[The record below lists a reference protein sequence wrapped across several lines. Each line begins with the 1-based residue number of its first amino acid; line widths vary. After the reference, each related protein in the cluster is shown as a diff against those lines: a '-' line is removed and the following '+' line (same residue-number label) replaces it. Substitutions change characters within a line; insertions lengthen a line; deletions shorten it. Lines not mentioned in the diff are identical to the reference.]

1 MLTTSEIKQFIDED
15 ITSDK
20 KRLAGEGQRYY
31 EGRHDILKRRIFY
44 YNTDGKLVEDKQRSN
59 IKICHPFFTELND
72 QLTSYIMSFKNNP
85 VRALNPENG
94 LQKHLDEYFNRKF
107 WAEISDLIS
116 GAYSKG
122 FDYIYAYQGE
132 NNRLAFEYADA
143 MGVVEVDKKYSSDK
157 ENHIL
162 YHYIDKFDKDKKPI
176 IKIQDWTET
185 EVYYYIQHDRSGKIE
200 LDKTVEINPRPHVV
214 YTDNKTGGKMG
225 YPFGFIPFFRL
236 DYNRKQISGLVP
248 IKALID
254 DYDLMMCSLSNNL
267 ADFDT
272 PLYVVSGYDGE
283 DLDKL
288 QTNLKTK
295 KIVGVDSEGGIDVK
309 TVEIP
314 YQARQAKAHE
324 DKEAIYQCGMALD
337 ISTLTGTAT
346 TNMLILA
353 AHSRLKM
360 KADKLIIRL
369 ESLLEEIL
377 KHVLTEINEQ
387 NGTGYTLADVEIKF
401 EPVTIT
407 NETENVANEKAKA
420 ETKQI
425 EVNTVLNIAAE
436 IGEEQ
441 VLKAVCEIMDFDYDE
456 LKDELKKQSGPAAV
470 SIDDSRTIL
479 NGVNAVE

>member
-15 ITSDK
+15 ITSEK

-31 EGRHDILKRRIFY
+31 EGKHDILNRRLFY
-44 YNTDGKLVEDKQRSN
+44 YNADEVLVEDKTRTN

-72 QLTSYIMSFKNNP
+72 QLVSYILSFKNNP
-85 VRALNPENG
+85 IRAKQPEIG
-94 LQKHLDEYFNRKF
+94 LQEHLDLYFNRKF
-107 WAEISDLIS
+107 WAEMGDLIS
-116 GAYSKG
+116 GAYNKG
-122 FDYIYAYQGE
+122 FDYMYAYQGE
-132 NNRLAFEYADA
+132 NNRLSFDYADG
-143 MGVVEVDKKYSSDK
+143 MGVVEVDKKYASDK
-157 ENHIL
+157 QNHIL

-185 EVYYYIQHDRSGKIE
+185 ETYYYTQHDKSGKIE

-214 YTDNKTGGKMG
+214 YVDEKTGEKKG
-225 YPFGFIPFFRL
+225 YPFEFIPFFRL
-236 DYNRKQISGLVP
+236 DYNRKQTSGLHP

-272 PLYVVSGYDGE
+272 PLYVVSGFEGDN
-283 DLDKL
+283 LDQL
-288 QTNLKTK
+288 QQNLKTK

-309 TVEIP
+309 TVDVP

-324 DKEAIYQCGMALD
+324 DKEAIYQCGMGLD
-337 ISTLTGTAT
+337 ISTLTDTAT

-353 AHSRLKM
+353 AYTRIKM

-369 ESLLEEIL
+369 EALLEEML
-377 KHVLTEINEQ
+377 KPVIAEINEQ
-387 NGTGYTLADVEIKF
+387 NGTGYDTSDVEIKF

-407 NETENVANEKAKA
+407 NEAENVANEKVKA

-425 EVNTVLNIAAE
+425 EVNTILNIAAE
-436 IGEEQ
+436 IGEGQ
-441 VLKAVCEIMDFDYDE
+441 TLKAVCEVMGYDYEDI
-456 LKDELKKQSGPAAV
+456 KDEIDKQKEFEAPG
-470 SIDDSRTIL
+470 INESRTAL
-479 NGVNAVE
+479 NNLEIVE

>member
-1 MLTTSEIKQFIDED
+1 MLTTSEIKQFIEED
-15 ITSDK
+15 ISSEK

-31 EGRHDILKRRIFY
+31 EGKHDILNRRLFY
-44 YNTDGKLVEDKQRSN
+44 YNSDGKLVEDKTRAN

-72 QLTSYIMSFKNNP
+72 QLTSYILSFKDNP
-85 VRALNPENG
+85 VRALKPETG
-94 LQKHLDEYFNRKF
+94 LQEHLDLYFNRKF
-107 WAEISDLIS
+107 WAEMADVIS

-122 FDYIYAYQGE
+122 FDYMYAYQSD
-132 NNRLAFEYADA
+132 NNRLAFEFADA

-157 ENHIL
+157 QNHIL
-162 YHYIDKFDKDKKPI
+162 YHYVDKFDKDKKPI

-185 EVYYYIQHDRSGKIE
+185 ETYHYVQHDRSGKIE
-200 LDKTVEINPRPHVV
+200 LDKDIEINPRPHVV
-214 YTDNKTGGKMG
+214 YTEPKTGKKMG

-236 DYNRKQISGLVP
+236 DYNRKQISGLMP

-272 PLYVVSGYDGE
+272 PLYVVSGFQGDN
-283 DLDKL
+283 LDQL
-288 QTNLKTK
+288 QQNLKTK
-295 KIVGVDSEGGIDVK
+295 KIVGTDGEGGVEVK
-309 TVEIP
+309 TVDIP
-314 YQARQAKAHE
+314 YQARQTKAHE

-369 ESLLEEIL
+369 EAMLEEML
-377 KHVLTEINEQ
+377 KPVIAEINKQ

-407 NETENVANEKAKA
+407 NEAENVANEKIKA

-436 IGEEQ
+436 VGEEQ
-441 VLKAVCEIMDFDYDE
+441 TLKAICEVMDFDFEE
-456 LKDELKKQSGPAAV
+456 LKGELEKQTIP
-470 SIDDSRTIL
+470 SIEDARDDLDNIDII
-479 NGVNAVE
+479 EE